1 MDNTQRREQIL
12 QMLHESTAAV
22 TGTAL
27 AKACSVSR
35 QVIVGDVAL
44 LRAQGGGIIST
55 PRGYQ
60 LVTPLKKGCTRVFVC
75 CHGMDLMEAELEA
88 IVDNGGIV
96 HNVVV
101 EHEVYGNL
109 EGTLNLHSR
118 RDVQQYIKRM
128 KDSKAEL
135 LSTISGGIHTHLVEA
150 KTEEELDAIS
160 QALHDLKVLYGD

>member
-1 MDNTQRREQIL
+1 MDNTTRREQIL
-12 QMLHESTAAV
+12 QILHESTGAV

-27 AKACSVSR
+27 AKACNVSR
-35 QVIVGDVAL
+35 QIIVGDVAL
-44 LRAQGGGIIST
+44 LRAQGAGIIST

-88 IVDNGGIV
+88 IVDNGVIV
-96 HNVVV
+96 HNVVI

-118 RDVQQYIKRM
+118 RDIQQYLKRM
-128 KDSKAEL
+128 NDSKAEM

-150 KTEEELDAIS
+150 NSEEELDAIHK
-160 QALHDLKVLYGD
+160 ALQDLHVLYSD